1 MCLSGDRRKKR
12 FLIISAPTPIPLDM
26 TSHDICARVCVKGLK
41 TWTAEDEYIPS
52 VPSTPQKL
60 FEKSLTQSVTIY

>member
-1 MCLSGDRRKKR
+1 
-12 FLIISAPTPIPLDM
+12 M

-41 TWTAEDEYIPS
+41 TWTTEDEYIQR

>member
-1 MCLSGDRRKKR
+1 
-12 FLIISAPTPIPLDM
+12 M

-41 TWTAEDEYIPS
+41 TWTAEDEYIQRA
-52 VPSTPQKL
+52 PSTPQKL